1 MCGLIGIVQGY
12 DPKASSDLSP
22 LGKGLE
28 ALAGFDA
35 TAADASARLDAAC
48 ALVEGLA
55 ADLLVWAGFRSLVAS
70 PDARTNAAGL
80 ARRLADCAEG
90 IDKRLA
96 EGRDGTAVSERLAA
110 AAVRARDLAW
120 KLERDA
126 LENVKRVGELR
137 DGDGTDKLLFELWRL
152 NLIFNQLERL
162 EVRGR
167 DSGGLGTV
175 VHLSVQSWKAFAA
188 AVEKDGLAGELER
201 RRSYRDFRDGSVV
214 LSEGVTGM
222 TVAFAHKIAREV
234 GELGANVRELR
245 SRAKRD
251 RLLRL
256 ALGREDGLVQTFAH
270 TRWASNGIINEANCH
285 PLSNEVDG
293 GIGSRALA
301 ASAVLPRVVLG
312 ALNGDI
318 DNYPELAARHSAE
331 TGRPIPAGITTDAKV
346 IPVEIDRRFQGSG
359 PKGFEDAFVS
369 AIRAFEGSTAIAS
382 IGSEAPGTYAIA
394 LKGSGQAVYVG
405 FLPRGGHIF
414 ASELYGVVEVAE
426 RYYKLN
432 GEAAEYVFLQ
442 DSGDIRVTRYDGTA
456 VELGDKEI
464 KKAQITTRDIDRA
477 GFDHYLL
484 KEITESPRSVRKTLR
499 GKFVIEGEEKAR
511 FLLGDEV
518 IPEAVKK
525 VLLEKKLRKVFV
537 LGQGTA
543 CVAARAVA
551 DFLGSLCAERGIE
564 VRGMPAT
571 ELSGFHLDRVD
582 ASTICIAISQSGTT
596 TDTNRTV
603 DLARQRGAHVLC
615 VVNRR
620 NSDLVD
626 KSHGVLYTSDG
637 RDVEMSVAST
647 KAFYCQVVGGY
658 ILSLALADV
667 AGFISFEKN
676 PGAIRMLRELQ
687 DLPRR
692 MEEVL
697 QSTRDR
703 VRAAAQLALPR
714 RHWALVG
721 SGPLRHAAD
730 EIRIKLSEL
739 CYKSIAVDTI
749 EDKKHIDL
757 SSEPLILVCAAGLE
771 GAAAAD
777 AVKEVAI
784 FRAHHAA
791 PIVVCDRGETRFSEY
806 ALATVEVPPAAARL
820 ALLLNALVGHLV
832 GYECARAIDALAA
845 PLRRARE
852 ATEAALSEARA
863 ASFPVE
869 STQKRY
875 RAALEPLAR
884 ETFDAVARG
893 KWNCAVEPD
902 LTLRVSNALRLLLG
916 QIPTEEAYRLARDPS
931 LANVLDHSLIE
942 LTRGIDALRRPI
954 DAIKHQAKTVTVGI
968 SRDGAATRVA
978 RGVLATALTEAGAE
992 VTKLIDADGAALSA
1006 LAPAIAQVQGA
1017 TVYAITGLD
1026 PLGAPTNDSRI
1037 QVVKKTG
1044 VAVKIRSRADAGC
1057 ELTGTKRRLVGAP
1070 RVLVCRGERD
1080 KRALIMCP
1088 LYDRGLVKG
1097 LGLLHVEF
1105 VDTLATRERARALKA
1120 TGRYEDL
1127 RCSVTEVDVAW
1138 DDRLLDPVPLAE
1150 LLTAPVERLAET
1162 IVKLA
1167 RSAGEVAAQA
1177 KTAEK

>member
-1 MCGLIGIVQGY
+1 MCGLIGIVLGY
-12 DPKASSDLSP
+12 DPKASSDLAP
-22 LGKGLE
+22 LARALSALE
-28 ALAGFDA
+28 RFDA
-35 TAADASARLDAAC
+35 GHAQAAEELDAAVQ
-48 ALVEGLA
+48 LVEPLA
-55 ADLLVWAGFRSLVAS
+55 AELVLWPGFRALNAD
-70 PDARTNAAGL
+70 DAARKRALDL
-80 ARRLADCAEG
+80 AQRIGECAEG
-90 IDKRLA
+90 IDRRLA
-96 EGRDGTAVSERLAA
+96 EGRDTTAASEKLAA

-120 KLERDA
+120 KIERDA
-126 LENVKRVGELR
+126 LENVKKVR
-137 DGDGTDKLLFELWRL
+137 DLLEGDPSEKLAFELWRL

-167 DSGGLGTV
+167 DSGGLGTL
-175 VHLSVQSWKAFAA
+175 VHLSDAAWRAFSQTLA
-188 AVEKDGLAGELER
+188 EQGLANELTR
-201 RRSYRDFRDGSVV
+201 RASYRDFRDGAVV
-214 LSEGVTGM
+214 VSEGTAGKA
-222 TVAFAHKIAREV
+222 VAFAHKIAREV

-245 SRAKRD
+245 SRVRRD
-251 RLLRL
+251 AILRL
-256 ALGREDGLVQTFAH
+256 ALTREDGLVQTFAH

-285 PLSNEVDG
+285 PLSNEVEG
-293 GIGSRALA
+293 GIASRAVA
-301 ASAVLPRVVLG
+301 GSAILPRVVLG

-318 DNYPELAARHSAE
+318 DNYPDLSARQTE
-331 TGRPIPAGITTDAKV
+331 TGRPIPSGITTDAKV
-346 IPVEIDRRFQGSG
+346 IPVEVDRRTKASG
-359 PKGFEDAFVS
+359 PKGFEEAFTQ
-369 AIRAFEGSTAIAS
+369 ALRAFEGSTAIGCIS
-382 IGSEAPGTYAIA
+382 SEAPGTYGVA
-394 LKGSGQAVYVG
+394 LRGSGQAVYLG
-405 FLPRGGHIF
+405 FMPKGGVIF

-432 GEAAEYVFLQ
+432 GEAAEYVFASDQ
-442 DSGDIRVTRYDGTA
+442 GEPRVSRYDGTP
-456 VELGDKEI
+456 VKLGEKEI
-464 KKAQITTRDIDRA
+464 KRAQITTRDIDRG

-499 GKFVIEGEEKAR
+499 GKFVVESSEKAR
-511 FLLGDEV
+511 FLVGDDV
-518 IPEAVKK
+518 IPPAVRT
-525 VLLEKKLRKVFV
+525 LLRDRKAKKVFV
-537 LGQGTA
+537 VGQGTA

-551 DFLGSLCAERGIE
+551 DFLGSLVGETGVE

-571 ELSGFHLDRVD
+571 ELSGFHLDRID
-582 ASTICIAISQSGTT
+582 AATLVIAISQSGTT

-603 DLARQRGAHVLC
+603 DLARQKGAHVLC

-658 ILSLALADV
+658 VLSLALAD
-667 AGFISFEKN
+667 AGAYLSFENDPK
-676 PGAIRMLRELQ
+676 AVRLLRELL

-697 QSTRDR
+697 QATRDR

-806 ALATVEVPPAAARL
+806 ALATVEVPPASPPL
-820 ALLLNALVGHLV
+820 ALLLNALVGHLF
-832 GYECARAIDALAA
+832 GYECARAIDAQGA

-852 ATEAALSEARA
+852 ATEAALSECRA
-863 ASFPVE
+863 ASLPLE
-869 STQKRY
+869 STRTRY
-875 RAALEPLAR
+875 RTILEPLAR
-884 ETFDAVARG
+884 ETFEAIRKG
-893 KWNCAVEPD
+893 RWNAALEPD
-902 LTLRVSNALRLLLG
+902 VTLRVADALRLGLG
-916 QIPTEEAYRLARDPS
+916 QLAGDESPDLRL
-931 LANVLDHSLIE
+931 VLEHALLE

-968 SRDGAATRVA
+968 SRDGPATRTA
-978 RGVLATALTEAGAE
+978 RGVLAAALAEAGAN
-992 VTKLIDADGAALSA
+992 VTQVIDADGAALSA
-1006 LAPAIAQVQGA
+1006 LAPAIAKVEGT
-1017 TVYAITGLD
+1017 TVYAISGLD
-1026 PLGAPTNDSRI
+1026 PLGAPTNESTI

-1044 VAVKIRSRADAGC
+1044 VAQKIRSRADQGC
-1057 ELTGTKRRLVGAP
+1057 ELSGTKRRLVTAP
-1070 RVLVCRGERD
+1070 RIHVCRGERD

-1088 LYDRGLVKG
+1088 LYERGFVRG
-1097 LGLLHVEF
+1097 LGLLHVGF
-1105 VDTLATRERARALKA
+1105 VDALATRERVRALKA

-1127 RCSVTEVDVAW
+1127 RCTVTEVDVAW
-1138 DDRLLDPVPLAE
+1138 DDRLLDPISVAD
-1150 LLTAPVERLAET
+1150 LLTLPVERLAEQ
-1162 IVKLA
+1162 IIKVAK
-1167 RSAGEVAAQA
+1167 SAGE
-1177 KTAEK
+1177 TAPTKAE

>member
-22 LGKGLE
+22 LARGLE
-28 ALAGFDA
+28 SISGFDA
-35 TAADASARLDAAC
+35 GSKDAAARLDAAC
-48 ALVEGLA
+48 ALVEPLA
-55 ADLLVWAGFRSLVAS
+55 AELLVWAGFHSFAAQG
-70 PDARTNAAGL
+70 DARTRALEL
-80 ARRLADCAEG
+80 ARRLGEATEG
-90 IDKRLA
+90 IDKRIA
-96 EGRDGTAVSERLAA
+96 EGHDTTAAAEKLAA

-126 LENVKRVGELR
+126 LENVKKVGELR
-137 DGDGTDKLLFELWRL
+137 DGDTTNKLQFELWRL

-167 DSGGLGTV
+167 DSGGLGTL
-175 VHLSVQSWKAFAA
+175 VHMNVQAFKAFCAS
-188 AVEKDGLAGELER
+188 VEAEGLAGELER
-201 RRSYRDFRDGSVV
+201 RRSYRDYRDGSVV
-214 LSEGVTGM
+214 IAEGVTGF

-251 RLLRL
+251 RVFRL
-256 ALGREDGLVQTFAH
+256 AIGRDDGLVQTFAH

-285 PLSNEVDG
+285 PLTNEVEG
-293 GIGSRALA
+293 GIASRALA
-301 ASAVLPRVVLG
+301 PNAIAPRVILG

-346 IPVEIDRRFQGSG
+346 IPVEIDRRFQTSG
-359 PKGFEDAFVS
+359 PKGFEEAFAA
-369 AIRAFEGSTAIAS
+369 AIRGFEGSTAIAS
-382 IGSEAPGTYAIA
+382 ISSEAPSTYAIA
-394 LKGSGQAVYVG
+394 LKGSGQAIYLG
-405 FLPRGGHIF
+405 FMPRGGYIF
-414 ASELYGVVEVAE
+414 ASELYGVVEVAD

-432 GEAAEYVFLQ
+432 GEAAEYVFLT
-442 DSGDIRVTRYDGTA
+442 DSGESRVTRYDGTPI
-456 VELGDKEI
+456 ELGDKD
-464 KKAQITTRDIDRA
+464 KKRAQITTRDIDRG

-499 GKFVIEGEEKAR
+499 GKFVIESEQKAR
-511 FLLGDEV
+511 FLVGDDV
-518 IPEAVKK
+518 IPRAVRT
-525 VLLEKKLRKVFV
+525 LLDEKKLKKVFV

-543 CVAARAVA
+543 CVAARSVA
-551 DFLGSLCAERGIE
+551 DFLSTLVGDKGVE

-582 ASTICIAISQSGTT
+582 ACTIVIAISQSGTT

-620 NSDLVD
+620 NSDLAD

-647 KAFYCQVVGGY
+647 KAFYCQVIGGY
-658 ILSLALADV
+658 LLSLALAD
-667 AGFISFEKN
+667 AGQFVSFENN
-676 PGAIRMLRELQ
+676 PDAIRLLRELQ

-697 QSTRDR
+697 GATRDR
-703 VRAAAQLALPR
+703 IRAAAQLALPR

-757 SSEPLILVCAAGLE
+757 SSEPLILVCAAGLH

-806 ALATVEVPPAAARL
+806 ALATVEVPPASPHL
-820 ALLLNALVGHLV
+820 ALLLNALVGHLF
-832 GYECARAIDALAA
+832 GYECARAIDALGA

-852 ATEAALSEARA
+852 VTEAALTESRG

-869 STQKRY
+869 STQKRF

-884 ETFDAVARG
+884 ETFDTIQRG
-893 KWNCAVEPD
+893 RWNCAVEPD

-916 QIPTEEAYRLARDPS
+916 QIPTEEAYRVARDPS
-931 LANVLDHSLIE
+931 FVNVLDHSLLE

-968 SRDGAATRVA
+968 SRDGPGTRTA
-978 RGVLATALTEAGAE
+978 RGVLATALSEAGAD

-1006 LAPAIAQVQGA
+1006 LAPAIAQVEGA

-1026 PLGAPTNDSRI
+1026 PLGAPTGESMI

-1044 VAVKIRSRADAGC
+1044 VAVKLRSRADSGA
-1057 ELTGTKRRLVGAP
+1057 ELSGTKRRLVGAP
-1070 RVLVCRGERD
+1070 RILVCRGERD

-1097 LGLLHVEF
+1097 LGLLHVNF
-1105 VDTLATRERARALKA
+1105 VDTLATRERVRALKA
-1120 TGRYEDL
+1120 TGRYEDI

-1138 DDRLLDPVPLAE
+1138 DDRLLDPLPLAE

-1162 IVKLA
+1162 IVQLA
-1167 RSAGEVAAQA
+1167 RSAGEVT
-1177 KTAEK
+1177 KR